1 MSQDA
6 LSVHSNPPAKPE
18 TPVDRAWAEVE
29 LDLVTIMASTSNSA
43 PTEPQALTATTQG
56 RYGDLTQRGPSVSSQ
71 YDAEEYVSDLA
82 QVLLPLWTINYA

>member
-29 LDLVTIMASTSNSA
+29 LDLVTMASTSNSA

-56 RYGDLTQRGPSVSSQ
+56 RYSDFIQRGPSVSSQ

-82 QVLLPLWTINYA
+82 QVFLPLWTINYA